1 MRVLVAEDD
10 PVSRR
15 LLAVSLRRWGYEV
28 VEAVDGEQA
37 WDLLQQ
43 PDAPNLVILD
53 WMMPGVG
60 GIEIC
65 RRVRQADHPA
75 PAYIILLTVRTS
87 RVDIVH
93 GLDAGAND
101 YITKPFNREELRARI
116 QCGVRTVHL
125 ERSLAQRVR
134 ELEEALLRVRV
145 LQGLLPICSYCKK
158 IRNDRNYWQRVEEYI
173 TAHTDA
179 VFSHGICPE
188 CFKQIV
194 EPQLGQK
201 NPILEK
207 P

>member
-65 RRVRQADHPA
+65 RRVRQAEHPA
-75 PAYIILLTVRTS
+75 PAYMILLTARTS
-87 RVDIVH
+87 RVDIVE
-93 GLDAGAND
+93 GLGAGAND
-101 YITKPFNREELRARI
+101 YITKPFDREELRARI

-125 ERSLAQRVR
+125 EISLAQRVC
-134 ELEEALLRVRV
+134 ELEEALSRVRV

-158 IRNDRNYWQRVEEYI
+158 IRDDRNYWQRVEEYI

-188 CFKQIV
+188 CFERV
-194 EPQLGQK
+194 VRPQLEQP
-201 NPILEK
+201 NPIQEK